1 MASMDAQWL
10 KTQFELHPKKTKADL
25 ARSLGLEA
33 PAVSK
38 ILKGIRQIKARE
50 YIIMREFF
58 GLPVD
63 GEKAVNENQQAYV
76 VETLGEKRAFKDDGN
91 AASDDWVIPT
101 KIMEQ
106 HTEAQPDHVKNFRV
120 GDDMMAPEFNRGEY
134 VMVDTA
140 DNLASPPGAFII
152 YDGAHYMIR
161 NCELITGSDPA
172 EIRLSALKAGFQ
184 SQKIKLDGFQI
195 VGRVIAK
202 LQWL

>member
-10 KTQFELHPKKTKADL
+10 KTQFELHPEKTKADL

-50 YIIMREFF
+50 YLKMREFF

-63 GEKAVNENQQAYV
+63 GEKAVNHNQSAYV
-76 VETLGEKRAFKDDGN
+76 VETLSEAQKLQDDGN
-91 AASDDWVIPT
+91 SVSEDWVIPT
-101 KIMEQ
+101 KIMRQ

-134 VMVDTA
+134 VMVDVA
-140 DNLASPPGAFII
+140 DNSASPPGAFII
-152 YDGAHYMIR
+152 YDGASYMIR
-161 NCELITGSDPA
+161 NCELIAKSDPA
-172 EIRLSALKAGFQ
+172 EVRVSALKAGFQ
-184 SQKIKLDGFQI
+184 SQKLKLDGFQI